1 MKVEPF
7 EGHASAMKKP
17 SPWLASED
25 LLDRGDVTL
34 VIAGCEKVEGVE
46 FEAGRKEPVVYALA
60 FEKTEKRLVLN
71 STNRKVLVNKFGANV
86 QKWKGQK
93 VTLYVDDNVRL
104 MGKRVR
110 GIRIKP

>member
-1 MKVEPF
+1 MKHEPF

-25 LLDRGDVTL
+25 LLDRGDVEVT
-34 VIAGCEKVEGVE
+34 IAGCEKFTDVE
-46 FEAGRKEPVVYALA
+46 FDAGRKEQVIYALC

-71 STNRKVLVNKFGANV
+71 STNRKTLVNKFGANV

-93 VTLYVDDNVRL
+93 VTLWVDESVRM
-104 MGKRVR
+104 MGKRTR
-110 GIRIKP
+110 GIRIK